1 MTRLFLGMLVGVVGM
16 LVGGCAAL
24 LPQAQSSTQ
33 HGWKSFDEAKAAIER
48 IEPYRTTRADLKSA
62 GIDPYQN
69 SGITILTYS
78 DVIQRFTTGAI
89 LRADE
94 LEPGIRDCLRAG
106 RRCTAYSIV
115 QRHVKRDRIG
125 NFFLDSLN
133 FKRDTDV
140 SGWTFNAL
148 VVFVDDSV
156 VYTLHG
162 GQPNLK
168 EQEVTRNPLGPLQS
182 WGDGVGVL
190 LK

>member
-1 MTRLFLGMLVGVVGM
+1 MTRLFLGMLVGAVGI
-16 LVGGCAAL
+16 LAGGCASL

-48 IEPYRTTRADLKSA
+48 IEPFRTTRADLKAA

-106 RRCTAYSIV
+106 RRCTAYSIL

-148 VVFVDDSV
+148 VVFVDDGV